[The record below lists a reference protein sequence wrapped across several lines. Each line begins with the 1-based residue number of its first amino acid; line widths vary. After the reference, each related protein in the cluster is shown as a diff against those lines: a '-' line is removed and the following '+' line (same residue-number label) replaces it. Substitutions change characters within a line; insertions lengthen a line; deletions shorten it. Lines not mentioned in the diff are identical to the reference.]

1 MTAPLKLTHLRYLV
15 AVVKAGT
22 VRQAS
27 RELNLSQ
34 SSLTKSIQQLEECVG
49 AELLQRTRTGV
60 SATLAGRALISRA
73 MSIESELREARND
86 IDSILGMG
94 SGEIRIAASPTVAT
108 SFLPRAVLSFK
119 KSRPKV
125 TVELNEGI
133 YPDVLQA
140 VRKGDIDFA
149 VCLVPDWI
157 DDETISS
164 EILLRD
170 RVVPAVRKGHPLEG
184 RRLTAAELQRAD
196 WATYRRGRSGRDIFE
211 QTFVAAG
218 MDPPRSTIECSSF
231 ACLFALVE
239 QGDYLTLLPKKLL
252 IETAV
257 SRSLSSL
264 ALQFEMPEW
273 NAAVLYRTQH
283 DLSPVCKAFLDELR
297 GVARRIIASGQPA
310 AAVPSPRG

>member
-49 AELLQRTRTGV
+49 AELLHRTRTGI

-73 MSIESELREARND
+73 MSIETELREARND

-94 SGEIRIAASPTVAT
+94 SGEIRIAASPTAAT

-125 TVELNEGI
+125 TVELSEAI

-149 VCLVPDWI
+149 VCLIPDWI

-170 RVVPAVRKGHPLEG
+170 RVVPTVRKGHPLEG
-184 RRLTAAELQRAD
+184 KRLTATELQRAD

-252 IETAV
+252 SGTAV
-257 SRSLSSL
+257 SRSLSPL
-264 ALQFEMPEW
+264 ALEFSMPEW
-273 NAAVLYRTQH
+273 NVAVLYRAQH
-283 DLSPVCKAFLDELR
+283 EMSPVSAAFLEELR
-297 GVARRIIASGQPA
+297 GVARQIIAGGQA
-310 AAVPSPRG
+310 RG